1 MRLDRA
7 LLMPDSFNF
16 YSVKV
21 YKCMPVLPCTK
32 KETVPRTSEVN
43 SVVFVT
49 APLFCRAKIYGIRP
63 VVPGSANG
71 KKDEYPGIA
80 RALSKRRTKYANEAD
95 DCQDA

>member
-1 MRLDRA
+1 MKGQSRTE
-7 LLMPDSFNF
+7 
-16 YSVKV
+16 SVHIRKAR
-21 YKCMPVLPCTK
+21 KNNK
-32 KETVPRTSEVN
+32 QDKECGTTGTVVPTLYEQSGNAR
-43 SVVFVT
+43 F
-49 APLFCRAKIYGIRP
+49 LFCRAKIYGIRP